1 MPDEVVTAQ
10 ESAEAPVLTPAPTI
24 PGGLTMWNDTKLMN
38 LAYRTAGM
46 LSRSGLVPDSYALIQ
61 QYFRGSGQCAGP
73 RLRGLHLHN
82 PAVGGLRP
90 RYLRFL
96 GLHAG

>member
-46 LSRSGLVPDSYALIQ
+46 LSRSGLVPDS
-61 QYFRGSGQCAGP
+61 
-73 RLRGLHLHN
+73 
-82 PAVGGLRP
+82 
-90 RYLRFL
+90 
-96 GLHAG
+96 

>member
-46 LSRSGLVPDSYALIQ
+46 LSRSGLVERPGFQALGKMQ
-61 QYFRGSGQCAGP
+61 KRQG
-73 RLRGLHLHN
+73 
-82 PAVGGLRP
+82 
-90 RYLRFL
+90 
-96 GLHAG
+96 

>member
-46 LSRSGLVPDSYALIQ
+46 LSRSGLVPDSYRNSPENCLIAIHLANRQ
-61 QYFRGSGQCAGP
+61 GLSPMMVMPNHYVVTGTPARRGA
-73 RLRGLHLHN
+73 
-82 PAVGGLRP
+82 
-90 RYLRFL
+90 F
-96 GLHAG
+96 